1 MANMYSVN
9 VARHSRY
16 PEVKT
21 KGLAALQKP
30 LALFTSE
37 KVCIQIEAFADFE

>member
-1 MANMYSVN
+1 MGNIYGVN
-9 VARHSRY
+9 VARYSKY

-21 KGLAALQKP
+21 KGLAALHKQ